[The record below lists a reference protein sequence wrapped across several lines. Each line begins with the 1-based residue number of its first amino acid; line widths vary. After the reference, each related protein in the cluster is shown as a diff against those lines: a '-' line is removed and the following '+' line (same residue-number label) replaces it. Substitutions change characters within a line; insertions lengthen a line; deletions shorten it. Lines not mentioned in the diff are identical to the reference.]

1 MREQRAQ
8 RALQRYQARQL
19 RLQLEHERLAQRRE
33 QAWQQTKPKKRA
45 RPADTSALQIQKC
58 EQLLQRLQPDD
69 PNYTK
74 LSERLQQLRSS

>member
-33 QAWQQTKPKKRA
+33 QAWQQAKPKKRA
-45 RPADTSALQIQKC
+45 RPADTTALQIQKC
-58 EQLLQRLQPDD
+58 EQLLQRLPPDD